1 MLKLIK
7 IIIRYFVVIVITF
20 GFVSSVYAVKNS
32 SFFPPETFK
41 LKKIDL
47 GTDLNSNFG
56 EITDSKVVEQSFV
69 SNQAGLSEISLF
81 FSTFNRNNSSNTLLF
96 LYEADTHKLVR
107 KTEINNSGIKDNSY
121 NSISFEPIKDS
132 KEKIYILKLTTDTK
146 DPTKAITLWKDNDN
160 LQNGN
165 LSFLGKHEEGSLVG
179 KLVYQ
184 IQFEMLDIIINGVF
198 FSILNIFL
206 FELLRFIKNR

>member
-1 MLKLIK
+1 
-7 IIIRYFVVIVITF
+7 
-20 GFVSSVYAVKNS
+20 
-32 SFFPPETFK
+32 
-41 LKKIDL
+41 
-47 GTDLNSNFG
+47 
-56 EITDSKVVEQSFV
+56 
-69 SNQAGLSEISLF
+69 
-81 FSTFNRNNSSNTLLF
+81 
-96 LYEADTHKLVR
+96 
-107 KTEINNSGIKDNSY
+107 
-121 NSISFEPIKDS
+121 
-132 KEKIYILKLTTDTK
+132 LTTDTK

-198 FSILNIFL
+198 FSILTIFL